1 MGIRRCFKN
10 INFFL
15 LLWMAIGLSVA
26 DEVSAKDF
34 ILVIDPG
41 HGGKDPGA
49 IGHRVKEKDINL
61 KVALQLGSLIK
72 RNMKDVKIIY
82 TRNKDYFVTLQGRA
96 EMANKANAD
105 LFLSI
110 HANSVASRRQ
120 PSGAS
125 TWTLGLHRSKDNLE
139 VAKRENGVIL
149 YEKDYKKRY
158 RGFDPNST
166 DSYII
171 FEFMQDQNMAQS
183 VHFADL
189 IQRQFKS
196 YCGRKDRGVRQAG
209 FLVLREV
216 AMPSVLV
223 ELGFISN
230 RTEGSYLKST
240 KGQYTLAAGIY
251 KAFKSYK
258 EEEEKRKESTDIDRG
273 NSKNVASSFSKPI
286 SKPISK
292 NKLNKKEKTIFKVQ
306 ILSSGRKIPTNNRRF
321 RGLSHVGY
329 YKSGTYRYT
338 CGDSE
343 NYDSVNRLRRSI
355 SKRFPGCFVI
365 AVQRAKR
372 VDIYAAIKQYR
383 NK

>member
-1 MGIRRCFKN
+1 MSIRRCFKN
-10 INFFL
+10 QLFL
-15 LLWMAIGLSVA
+15 FLILMSCGLSGA
-26 DEVSAKDF
+26 GEVHAKNF
-34 ILVIDPG
+34 LLVIDPG

-49 IGHRVKEKDINL
+49 IGRHAKEKDINL
-61 KVALQLGSLIK
+61 KVALQLGNLIK
-72 RNMKDVKIIY
+72 RNMKDVDIIY
-82 TRNKDYFVTLQGRA
+82 TRDKDYFVTLKGRA
-96 EMANKANAD
+96 QMANKAHAD

-110 HANSVASRRQ
+110 HTNSVASRRQ

-125 TWTLGLHRSKDNLE
+125 TWTLGLYRSKDNLD

-149 YEKDYKKRY
+149 YEKDYKKEY
-158 RGFDPNST
+158 HGFDPNSP

-189 IQRQFKS
+189 IQKQFKG
-196 YCGRKDRGVRQAG
+196 YCGRKDRGVRQSG

-216 AMPSVLV
+216 GMPSVLV

-230 RTEGSYLKST
+230 RTEESYLRSS
-240 KGQYTLAAGIY
+240 KGQYTLAAGIFR
-251 KAFKSYK
+251 AFKSYK
-258 EEEEKRKESTDIDRG
+258 EEEEKRKESTALVGVSAQHVRSHSTSPIQNKNL
-273 NSKNVASSFSKPI
+273 NSK
-286 SKPISK
+286 
-292 NKLNKKEKTIFKVQ
+292 EKIIFKVQ
-306 ILSSGRKIPTNNRRF
+306 LLSSGRKIATSDRRF
-321 RGLSHVGY
+321 KGLTRVGY

-343 NYDSVNRLRRSI
+343 NYDVVNRLRRSL

-365 AVQRAKR
+365 AVQGGKR
-372 VDIYAAIKQYR
+372 VDIHAAINQYR

>member
-1 MGIRRCFKN
+1 MCIRCFLTK
-10 INFFL
+10 IVFFL
-15 LLWMAIGLSVA
+15 FLWMSLGLFLVDKA
-26 DEVSAKDF
+26 SAENF
-34 ILVIDPG
+34 VLVIDPG

-49 IGHRVKEKDINL
+49 VGSRSYEKSINL
-61 KVALQLGSLIK
+61 NVALKLGHLIQRK
-72 RNMKDVKIIY
+72 MKDVKVIY
-82 TRNKDYFVTLQGRA
+82 TRKKDYYITLKGRA
-96 EMANKANAD
+96 KIANDAHAD

-110 HANSVASRRQ
+110 HTNSVASKRQ

-149 YEKDYKKRY
+149 YEKDYKTKY
-158 RGFDPNST
+158 HGFDPNSP

-183 VHFADL
+183 VHVADL
-189 IQRQFKS
+189 IQRQLKN

-209 FLVLREV
+209 FLVLREA

-230 RTEGSYLKST
+230 RKEESYLKSK
-240 KGQYTLAAGIY
+240 KGQTTLVNGLFR
-251 KAFKSYK
+251 AFKAYK
-258 EEEEKRKESTDIDRG
+258 KEEEKRNKLINIEQKKNLNNTISSAS
-273 NSKNVASSFSKPI
+273 NSIKKS
-286 SKPISK
+286 
-292 NKLNKKEKTIFKVQ
+292 KLNKEDKTIFKVQ
-306 ILSSGRKIPTNNRRF
+306 ILSSGHKIATNSRRF
-321 RGLSHVGY
+321 SGLPHISY
-329 YKSGTYRYT
+329 YKSGIYRYT

-343 NYDSVNRLRRSI
+343 NYGAVYRLSRSL

-365 AVQRAKR
+365 ATKGAKR
-372 VDIYAAIKQYR
+372 VDIHAAIKQYR